1 MWDFEMRE
9 TRVIGFRKEASK
21 LPFALLSNF
30 FNTVWRIAAM
40 EGVKTFSG
48 MWHKEKTAKWK
59 VTQSTAGK
67 NQEESETTALKRTMV
82 LLYEMSATTV
92 SALAVTQWVA
102 PLIIQDEELN
112 KSLALL

>member
-1 MWDFEMRE
+1 VWDFEMRE

-30 FNTVWRIAAM
+30 FNNVWRIAAM
-40 EGVKTFSG
+40 EGVKTFGG
-48 MWHKEKTAKWK
+48 MWHKEKMAKWK

-102 PLIIQDEELN
+102 PLLIQDD
-112 KSLALL
+112 

>member
-21 LPFALLSNF
+21 LPFALLANF

-40 EGVKTFSG
+40 EDVKTCGG

-92 SALAVTQWVA
+92 SALAVTQWVT
-102 PLIIQDEELN
+102 Q
-112 KSLALL
+112 LLL